1 MEAMT
6 GPAIIILS
14 QSALPIAARIKQAL
28 PGAEI
33 HGRRGRVEEA
43 DHYFDNV
50 PKYLQELFN
59 NNIPII
65 GLCAAAILIRSLAAG
80 LRDKQSE
87 PPVLAVS
94 EDGGSIVPLLGG
106 HHGGNRLAHDLAAA
120 LGGHAA
126 ITTASDSRFSLSF
139 DDPPEGYVLANPE
152 HAKTFIARLL
162 NENALQ
168 IKGQAGWL
176 SESRLPI
183 VPEANLTIEITVQAK
198 AGREDQLIYHPK
210 TLILGVGCER
220 GCAPGELIELA
231 GRTLDQAGLS
241 ADSIAAI
248 ASIDLKADEP
258 AVHELAAHFKAPARF
273 FTAYELEQHKDRL
286 KNPSDIVFHETGC
299 HGVAEGAALA
309 GTGATGGGTGETG
322 ELFTQKQKSKR
333 ATCAIGRAASP
344 INPETIGRPRGRLA
358 IIGIGPGQPD
368 WRTPEATK
376 LIGDSSDLVGY
387 SLYLDLLA
395 SLAQGKIRHD
405 FPLGKEQARCAHAL
419 ELAGEGRSVAL
430 ICSGDAGIYAMAALV
445 FELLDPAAG
454 ENGASQAARRAKIIC
469 APGISAL
476 QAAAARAGAPLG
488 HDFCAISLSDLLTPW
503 HVIEQRLTAAAQGD
517 FVIAFYNPVSN
528 KRRTQLA
535 AAKDILL
542 QHRPA
547 NCPVILASNLGRA
560 REQLR
565 IVELQDL
572 QISDVDM
579 LTVVLVG
586 SSQTKWFTG
595 KTRDY
600 VYTPRGYAVTNQKK
614 AAEQ

>member
-6 GPAIIILS
+6 GPAIIILG
-14 QSALPIAARIKQAL
+14 QSALPTAVRIKQAL

-33 HGRRGRVEEA
+33 HGRRGRVENA

-50 PKYLQELFN
+50 SEYLQELFN
-59 NNIPII
+59 NNIAII
-65 GLCAAAILIRSLAAG
+65 GLCAAAILIRSLAVG
-80 LRDKQSE
+80 LRDKQTE

-94 EDGGSIVPLLGG
+94 EDGSSIVPLLGG
-106 HHGGNRLAHDLAAA
+106 HHGGNRLAHDLASA

-126 ITTASDSRFSLSF
+126 ITTASDTRFSLSF
-139 DDPPEGYVLANPE
+139 DDPPEGYVLANPQ
-152 HAKTFIARLL
+152 HAKTFIATLL
-162 NENALQ
+162 QENAVQ
-168 IKGQAGWL
+168 IKGQADWL

-183 VPEANLTIEITVQAK
+183 APNANLTIEITVQAK
-198 AGREDQLIYHPK
+198 AGREDRLIYHPK

-231 GRTLDQAGLS
+231 GRTLSQAGLS
-241 ADSIAAI
+241 VDSIAAI
-248 ASIDLKADEP
+248 ASIDLKSDEP
-258 AVHELAAHFKAPARF
+258 AVHELAAHFKVPARF
-273 FTAYELEQHKDRL
+273 FAAQELEQHKDRL
-286 KNPSDIVFHETGC
+286 KNPSSVVFQETGC

-309 GTGATGGGTGETG
+309 GAGGPGGTGGIG

-333 ATCAIGRAASP
+333 ATCAIGRAASL
-344 INPETIGRPRGRLA
+344 INPEMIGRPRGRLA

-376 LIGDSSDLVGY
+376 LIADSSDLVGY

-395 SLAQGKIRHD
+395 SLAQGKTRHD

-454 ENGASQAARRAKIIC
+454 ENGASQAARRAEIIC

-488 HDFCAISLSDLLTPW
+488 HDFCTISLSDLLTPW

-560 REQLR
+560 REQVR

-572 QISDVDM
+572 QIDDVDM

-600 VYTPRGYAVTNQKK
+600 VYTPRGYAVKDQKK
-614 AAEQ
+614 AAGQ